1 MSAEFKQKKARAI
14 ENFKK
19 VMSVAKLSGEEWKVV
34 AMTVDKAGNPIVI
47 VLSPD
52 DILYEMEHESQI
64 GLENIEIWSVDI
76 EKELRKIE
84 KKHCSC

>member
-34 AMTVDKAGNPIVI
+34 AVTVDKVGNPVTV

-64 GLENIEIWSVDI
+64 GLENIEIWGRDI
-76 EKELRKIE
+76 NEELRKIE
-84 KKHCSC
+84 KKRCSC